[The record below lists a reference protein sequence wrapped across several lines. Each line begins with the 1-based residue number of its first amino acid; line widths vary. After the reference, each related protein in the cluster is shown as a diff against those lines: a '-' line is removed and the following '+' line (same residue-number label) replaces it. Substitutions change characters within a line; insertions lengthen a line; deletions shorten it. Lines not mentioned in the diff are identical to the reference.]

1 MTQRIIPIDS
11 ALFVPEEVLA
21 TSADL
26 SGLFSRKAPLE
37 LEIGCGIGDFILQLA
52 REKPESNFLA
62 IDIYNKGCLKT
73 CRRLEK
79 EGLDNVRVLRLEA
92 RYLLVHFCKPGELA
106 AIYINCPD
114 PWPKKRH
121 RKRRLVNRDFLQT
134 LLYHLAPTGELF
146 FSSDIADYA
155 AEVAEQIATLPGFR
169 NRLPAPVVTDL
180 PGYPRSK
187 YMRRFL
193 EHGQPIHFLHA
204 YRDPCW
210 LADPAELPAVQTGFR
225 VRWSNAGNG

>member
-11 ALFVPEEVLA
+11 PLFVPEELL
-21 TSADL
+21 TTGDGL
-26 SGLFSRKAPLE
+26 SGLFPRSAPLA

-52 REKPESNFLA
+52 RQRPEYNFLA

-92 RYLLVHFCKPGELA
+92 RYLLTHFCRPGELA

-134 LLYHLAPTGELF
+134 LRYHLAPAGELY
-146 FSSDIADYA
+146 FSIDIADYA
-155 AEVAEQIATLPGFR
+155 VEVAELMGALPGLC
-169 NRLPAPVVTDL
+169 NSLTAPVVTDL
-180 PGYPRSK
+180 PGYPLSK

-193 EHGQPIHFLHA
+193 EQGQPIHFLCA
-204 YRDPCW
+204 RRDPAW
-210 LADPAELPAVQTGFR
+210 QSVPTDLPAVQTGFR
-225 VRWSNAGNG
+225 VRWSSAGNG